1 MTKRLNIAVM
11 ILVLIGAQLLPGHAA
26 QERVDFLIGLGGFE
40 RCTDFRWQSGYSGS
54 DYDWVANSGW
64 VGNASASGWRSGY
77 NTCTPDDSVAV
88 GWRRLSGTT
97 VNPGLHQVYRLA
109 DGQGI
114 LGSKAQYVA
123 LRNCSGS
130 AYTMIR
136 HDRRVYP
143 SLANEPRAGDTLVF
157 RIDSVRMV
165 GFDALSVRSVIAPTI
180 QLQVISGTGSQSFSV
195 PVAPS
200 ETSATVEV
208 SAVLPSGVTE
218 ITVGFKLDINA
229 DLTGK
234 ELGAYLDGAHIYI
247 KRASTPSEF
256 ATWEIPAPKPRSIK
270 SMLKIFVPSK
280 HDVYETA
287 QNYDYI
293 LSGDSLAIYNEQFR
307 AIDPDVKI
315 FLYKTSV
322 IVDYSYGSGVDPWYI
337 ASPIGFIDASTNH
350 PEWMYSDGKG
360 GYIHQTVYADSV
372 YARLDNTAYQNAWAE
387 KAKTLVLRHGFDGL
401 FLDELNTIRNLTVPE
416 NPVYYSVS
424 MLQHFLHSVLAQF
437 RAAGI
442 VTQRNGIMSF
452 TSGQGLVLNNPWFAK
467 TTPYNTNEYLMNTPD
482 SVTDSFFQEWAFF
495 GLNSTG
501 GVYDRNTYDSNFWWE
516 QIKDM
521 DRLVEW
527 NTGGLLPDNRKKTMV
542 MHSYGLDRPGD
553 PAYGTTGWMQF
564 ALASYLLAQNDYTVF
579 GTMERYDDSKLMD
592 YSITKL
598 LGSPAGAHQA
608 ISGDT
613 YFRYREYGPTADGGR
628 GGVVVVNANTTSRN
642 YTLGFDAVD
651 ESGSPLPAG
660 TVIDIPPHVG
670 RILINREARLVVN
683 VSTSTS
689 EAKPGEQVVFT
700 VEYANDGT
708 HEIRNAVVQA
718 SVPVG
723 MSFVAMSAGADG
735 SYSAST
741 RVVSWTIPTVGP
753 LSGGTRQFRATVQ

>member
-1 MTKRLNIAVM
+1 MTGLDRIPV
-11 ILVLIGAQLLPGHAA
+11 GA
-26 QERVDFLIGLGGFE
+26 
-40 RCTDFRWQSGYSGS
+40 
-54 DYDWVANSGW
+54 
-64 VGNASASGWRSGY
+64 
-77 NTCTPDDSVAV
+77 
-88 GWRRLSGTT
+88 T
-97 VNPGLHQVYRLA
+97 VNAKLQ
-109 DGQGI
+109 
-114 LGSKAQYVA
+114 
-123 LRNCSGS
+123 
-130 AYTMIR
+130 M
-136 HDRRVYP
+136 
-143 SLANEPRAGDTLVF
+143 
-157 RIDSVRMV
+157 
-165 GFDALSVRSVIAPTI
+165 TI
-180 QLQVISGTGSQSFSV
+180 
-195 PVAPS
+195 
-200 ETSATVEV
+200 TSATGTQLFTETIVPSVTSASAEASAVVPVDVTEV
-208 SAVLPSGVTE
+208 SVDYYLQVNG
-218 ITVGFKLDINA
+218 DW
-229 DLTGK
+229 TGR
-234 ELGAYLDGAHIYI
+234 ELGTHLDGAHIYV
-247 KRASTPSEF
+247 KRASAPSEF
-256 ATWEIPAPKPRSIK
+256 ATWEIPAQKPRSMK
-270 SMLKIFVPSK
+270 SMLKIFVPSR

-293 LSGDSLAIYNEQFR
+293 LTGDSLAIYNEQFR
-307 AIDPDVKI
+307 AINPDIKI
-315 FLYKTSV
+315 LLYKTSV
-322 IVDYSYGSGVDPWYI
+322 IIDYSYGSGVDPWYL
-337 ASPIGFIDASTNH
+337 ASPVGFIEASTNH
-350 PEWMYSDGKG
+350 PEWMYPKSG
-360 GYIHQTVYADSV
+360 GGFVRQVAYPESS
-372 YARLDNTAYQNAWAE
+372 YARIDNTAYQNAWADR
-387 KAKTLVLRHGFDGL
+387 AKTIALRHGFDGVW
-401 FLDELNTIRNLTVPE
+401 LDELNDMQNLTDPA
-416 NPVYYSVS
+416 NPIYITMPMIQS
-424 MLQHFLHSVLAQF
+424 FLHNVIPQL

-442 VTQRNGIMSF
+442 ATQRNGIMNF
-452 TSGQGLVLNNPWFAK
+452 NTGLGLVLNNPWFAK
-467 TTPYNTNEYLMNTPD
+467 TAPYDTAEYLVNNPD
-482 SVTDSFFQEWAFF
+482 VVTDSFFQEWAFF
-495 GLNSTG
+495 RLGSTG
-501 GVYDRNTYDSNFWWE
+501 GVYDRNIYDSGFWWR
-516 QIKDM
+516 QLQDM
-521 DRLVEW
+521 DKLVEW

-542 MHSYGLDRPGD
+542 MHSYGLDKPSD

-579 GTMERYDDSKLMD
+579 GTMDRFDTSKLMN
-592 YSITKL
+592 YSITRL